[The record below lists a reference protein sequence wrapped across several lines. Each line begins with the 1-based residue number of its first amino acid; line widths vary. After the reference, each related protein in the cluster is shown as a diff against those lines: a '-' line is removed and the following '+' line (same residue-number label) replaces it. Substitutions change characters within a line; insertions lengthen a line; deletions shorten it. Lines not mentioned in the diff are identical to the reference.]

1 LKITYEFAM
10 ADGTRH
16 EYVVDLHRGDATPPE
31 AKLPSWTKLT
41 YHQCPNCPLNPAQSP
56 RCPPAADLAPAI
68 GAFAAIFSYER
79 AKVTVT
85 TEERTISKDCQVQ
98 QALSSLVA
106 LIMATSGCPILGRMK
121 GLARTH
127 LPFATMDE
135 TLFRSVGAYLVKQLL
150 IHKEGGQPD
159 WELAGLKAHYDE
171 LDVLNRAFKTRI
183 TEAAVKD
190 STLNAIAT
198 LGMLSMGVSMSI
210 EDRLEELK
218 QFAVSFDSG

>member
-1 LKITYEFAM
+1 M
-10 ADGTRH
+10 ADGSH
-16 EYVVDLHRGDATPPE
+16 HDFVVDLQRAGAPAAT
-31 AKLPSWTKLT
+31 ATLPGWTKLT
-41 YHQCPNCPLNPAQSP
+41 YHQCPNCPLKPEQSP
-56 RCPPAADLAPAI
+56 RCPPAADLSPAI
-68 GAFAAIFSYER
+68 GAFAAIISYER
-79 AKVTVT
+79 AVVRVT

-106 LIMATSGCPILGRMK
+106 LIMATSGCPILGRMR

-135 TLFRSVGAYLVKQLL
+135 TLFRSVGAYLVKQVL
-150 IHKEGGQPD
+150 IHKQGGTPD
-159 WELAGLKAHYDE
+159 WNLAGLKAHYDD
-171 LDVLNRAFKTRI
+171 LDMLNRAFKNRI

-210 EDRLEELK
+210 EDRLEELAK
-218 QFAVSFDSG
+218 FAVSFETRP